1 MKNTFESPSS
11 PEQLVSRSYF
21 FSLAD
26 ERHPET
32 NEDSYFSDDNHKTYG
47 VFDGVGGSEGA
58 SYASKF
64 VADIVQHYPNFQES
78 KNPENIEDTKNYFCE
93 MLKYAHDRLI
103 LERENRP
110 QFQEMDTTAA
120 IVKILKT
127 ENGAVALALSTGDSR
142 VYSFRSNR
150 KPPLVLHT
158 LDDGVIKQKYME
170 APSARKDAVS
180 TKEDAVEDA
189 REKAMKAQEYFDY
202 LQRTPTDPVEA
213 DLFERRNL
221 ISNSIGILRDV
232 RDVEVSIIDVQD
244 GDILLLTTD
253 GIHDPLTKQEISD
266 TISKNIRS
274 LHLIPQSL
282 ALKANRVN
290 GFRRKLDDRTA
301 VVVKIG

>member
-11 PEQLVSRSYF
+11 PEQLVSRSYS
-21 FSLAD
+21 FSLAN

-32 NEDSYFSDDNHKTYG
+32 NEDSYFSDDKHKTYG
-47 VFDGVGGSEGA
+47 VFDGVGGSEGG

-64 VADIVQHYPNFQES
+64 VANIVQHYSNFQES

-93 MLKYAHDRLI
+93 VLKYAHDRLI
-103 LERENRP
+103 LAREKYP

-127 ENGAVALALSTGDSR
+127 ESGAVALAFSTGDSR

-150 KPPLVLHT
+150 KPPLILHT
-158 LDDGVIKQKYME
+158 LDDGVIKQKYMSAPGAREDTAE
-170 APSARKDAVS
+170 A
-180 TKEDAVEDA
+180 A
-189 REKAMKAQEYFDY
+189 REKAMKAQEYFDH
-202 LQRTPTDPVEA
+202 LRQAPTNPVEA

-282 ALKANRVN
+282 VLKANRVS

-301 VVVKIG
+301 VVVRIG